1 MTIRLTWT
9 TTRSPDF
16 DGFRFFVGS
25 GDVFDA
31 NDYAEAYGL
40 ARHDIDHNDI
50 ANTQAVASNLAPGEW
65 LEVSHEIEE

>member
-1 MTIRLTWT
+1 MISLTWSA
-9 TTRSPDF
+9 TRNPDF
-16 DGFRFFVGS
+16 GGFRFYVEH

-31 NDYAEAYGL
+31 DAYCEAYGL

-50 ANTQAVASNLAPGEW
+50 ANAQAAATNTAPGEW